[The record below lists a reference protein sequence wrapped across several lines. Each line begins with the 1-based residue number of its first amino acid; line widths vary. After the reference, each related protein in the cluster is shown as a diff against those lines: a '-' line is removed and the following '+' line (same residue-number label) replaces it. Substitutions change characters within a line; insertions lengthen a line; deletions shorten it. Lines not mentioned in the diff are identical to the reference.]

1 MKETVLEKLKV
12 LAESAKYDVSC
23 ASSGVTRRHRA
34 GGVGSTA
41 GWGICHSFT
50 ADGRCVSLLKIMLT
64 NVCIYDC
71 AYCINRRSNDIR
83 RAAFTPD
90 ELTELT
96 IEFYRRNYIEGLF
109 LSSGVVRNPDYTMER
124 MVRVARDLRTVHRF
138 NGYIHLKSIPGAS
151 PELVAEAGRYADRMS
166 VNIEIPTERNLLL
179 LAPDKNYESIYRPM
193 SYIQQGVLQSAEER
207 GRFRHAPRFAPA
219 GQSTQMIVGAT
230 DESDRDILL
239 LSSSLYDRPT
249 MKRVYYSGFIPV
261 NPYDKR
267 LPALDKA
274 PLVRE
279 NRLYQADWL
288 MRFYGFRAEEIAD
301 EKTPRLDLDIDPKLA
316 WALRHP
322 EFFPV
327 DVNRADYEALLREKG
342 PIDVPGYREMA
353 DMARRVK
360 EFANA
365 DRAPVCLTH
374 NDFFYLNFLIDG
386 DDHLY
391 LIDWEYSGMA
401 DYASD
406 FGTYVVCCECS
417 DEEALRALE
426 HYFDRK
432 PTFEEVRHNFAYVA
446 LAGWCWYVWSLVK
459 EAEGDF
465 VGEWLYIYY
474 NYAKK
479 YLGKVLRWYD
489 ESFYTEG

>member
-23 ASSGVTRRHRA
+23 ASSGVTRKHRA
-34 GGVGSTA
+34 GDVGSTA
-41 GWGICHSFT
+41 GWGICHTFT

-71 AYCINRRSNDIR
+71 AYCINRRSNDIP
-83 RAAFTPD
+83 RAAFTPG

-109 LSSGVVRNPDYTMER
+109 LSSGVVRDPDYTMER

-151 PELVAEAGRYADRMS
+151 RELVAEAGRYADRLS
-166 VNIEIPTERNLLL
+166 VNIEIPTERNLQL

-207 GRFRHAPRFAPA
+207 MRFRHAPRFAPA

-230 DESDRDILL
+230 DETDRDILQ
-239 LSSSLYDRPT
+239 LSSALYDRPT

-267 LPALDKA
+267 LPTLDKA

-288 MRFYGFRAEEIAD
+288 MRFYGFRADEIAN
-301 EKTPRLDLDIDPKLA
+301 EQTSRLDLDIDPKLA
-316 WALRHP
+316 WALRNP
-322 EFFPV
+322 AFFPV
-327 DVNRADYEALLREKG
+327 NRAEYEALLR
-342 PIDVPGYREMA
+342 VPGIGVKS
-353 DMARRVK
+353 AR
-360 EFANA
+360 
-365 DRAPVCLTH
+365 
-374 NDFFYLNFLIDG
+374 LIVTSRR
-386 DDHLY
+386 Y
-391 LIDWEYSGMA
+391 
-401 DYASD
+401 
-406 FGTYVVCCECS
+406 
-417 DEEALRALE
+417 RALTQQSLRQIGVVMKKAQ
-426 HYFDRK
+426 YFICCRELTMGQGVNELRPEQVRRLLTAPQRRK
-432 PTFEEVRHNFAYVA
+432 TDNN
-446 LAGWCWYVWSLVK
+446 
-459 EAEGDF
+459 EGQLTLF
-465 VGEWLYIYY
+465 
-474 NYAKK
+474 
-479 YLGKVLRWYD
+479 
-489 ESFYTEG
+489 